1 MTSFNLK
8 LRPCRR
14 NGYRTL
20 LFTALFILFGTTAMA
35 QEVTVT
41 GTVTDKSGQ
50 PVIGATV
57 IEDGTTNGTATG
69 MDGTYTLK
77 IKGGGRFSAHS
88 CIPIT
93 GIRRPD
99 HSGKRTY
106 PY

>member
-1 MTSFNLK
+1 
-8 LRPCRR
+8 
-14 NGYRTL
+14 
-20 LFTALFILFGTTAMA
+20 MA

-77 IKGGGRFSAHS
+77 LKGGGPHPLL
-88 CIPIT
+88 CINRSDT
-93 GIRRPD
+93 STRPF
-99 HSGKRTY
+99 R
-106 PY
+106 